1 MQDYKIIDV
10 MGNFETMVG
19 KIISAKNVEDAKEF
33 VIEYIRENIDKYLYA
48 VVEEVK

>member
-1 MQDYKIIDV
+1 MQDYKIIDI

-19 KIISAKNVEDAKEF
+19 KTLSANNIEEAKKLIIEDIK
-33 VIEYIRENIDKYLYA
+33 ENIDKYLYA